1 MAVSDEQMLATLAQL
16 RDYTIVVL
24 KPTPARQEPGADA
37 IVREHGRRNMELR
50 EDGVLSIVCLVPG
63 GQELSGISIFNAS
76 PERVRAIMDGDPGV
90 AAGIFTYEMHS
101 ARSFPGDALP
111 A

>member
-16 RDYTIVVL
+16 RDYTIVL
-24 KPTPARQEPGADA
+24 LRPTPARLEPGADA

-50 EDGVLSIVCLVPG
+50 EDGILSIVCLVPG
-63 GQELSGISIFNAS
+63 GQELSGLSVFNA
-76 PERVRAIMDGDPGV
+76 PADQVRAIMDADPAV
-90 AAGIFTYEMHS
+90 AAGIFTYEVHS
-101 ARSFPGDALP
+101 AKSFPGDALP